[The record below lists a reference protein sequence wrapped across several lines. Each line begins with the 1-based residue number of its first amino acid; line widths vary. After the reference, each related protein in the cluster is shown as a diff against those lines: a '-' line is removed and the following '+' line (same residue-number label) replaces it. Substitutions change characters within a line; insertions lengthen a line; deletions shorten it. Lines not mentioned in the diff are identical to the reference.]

1 MILRYGGVSVSAPWP
16 ASNLWRRHPMKY
28 VLFALLAVVTTLTAC
43 TGGKSEDSSKADS
56 AAE

>member
-1 MILRYGGVSVSAPWP
+1 MVVGIEADDQPS
-16 ASNLWRRHPMKY
+16 WRRPTMKY
-28 VLFALLAVVTTLTAC
+28 VMFALLAVVTTLTAC